1 LDLSTTATRRRH
13 RFFCF
18 FIEQSNEASRP
29 HVIVLTLGGL
39 PAPAELVRRGPCLF
53 GISECGRDAKYADD
67 GSMLPGGLPC
77 LEEGAEV
84 LEHPSPDDTA
94 SPLPT
99 SPDTKSAGSDGI
111 KIANEALP
119 FEPLVPNKEAMEA
132 MKAARR
138 GELVT
143 VG

>member
-1 LDLSTTATRRRH
+1 
-13 RFFCF
+13 
-18 FIEQSNEASRP
+18 
-29 HVIVLTLGGL
+29 
-39 PAPAELVRRGPCLF
+39 
-53 GISECGRDAKYADD
+53 
-67 GSMLPGGLPC
+67 MLPGGLPC
-77 LEEGAEV
+77 LKEGAEV

-111 KIANEALP
+111 EIANEALP
-119 FEPLVPNKEAMEA
+119 FEPLVPNKETMEA